1 MRKSKRGEGMKD
13 LVKQMGKFGITGALC
28 FLIDYGFLGFC
39 AEVLGIH
46 YLIAGVIS
54 FTISVTVNYLISR
67 KFVFHMDTAGNR
79 KREFAS
85 FVFLSVIGLGINEL
99 VMAVLVEFMGIHYL
113 MSKIVSTAVVMVYN
127 FISRKMLLEKKE
139 RRAEA

>member
-1 MRKSKRGEGMKD
+1 MRKNKRGEIMKD
-13 LVKQMGKFGITGALC
+13 LMKQIGKFGITGALC
-28 FLIDYGFLGFC
+28 FLIDYGLLCFC

-46 YLIAGVIS
+46 YLVAGVIS

-67 KFVFHMDTAGNR
+67 KFVFQMDAAVNR

-85 FVFLSVIGLGINEL
+85 FVFLSVIGLGINAF
-99 VMAVLVEFMGIHYL
+99 VMVVFVEYVGIHYM

>member
-1 MRKSKRGEGMKD
+1 MKD
-13 LVKQMGKFGITGALC
+13 LVKQIGKFGVTGVLC

-39 AEVLGIH
+39 IEVLDVH
-46 YLIAGVIS
+46 YLLAGVIS

-67 KFVFHMDTAGNR
+67 KFVFQMDTAGNR

-99 VMAVLVEFMGIHYL
+99 VMAVFVEYVGLHYM

-139 RRAEA
+139 RRVEA